1 MDEKIIPLPSW
12 KHNILTSKLVNTY
25 SSLKFGTNKKYI
37 FVSTTGRSGTTTL
50 TKIFDACNSVSSFHE
65 PYPIMNGSTMN
76 LYNKGSKKRPE
87 QIFKYIKVP
96 NIHRETGHSDF
107 YFESNHMF
115 IKSYV
120 EFSYQ
125 YFGKKMAVIHLRRD
139 PLEVAD
145 SIISIQNEPGT
156 TEGDRWWL
164 SYSLPNNLIK
174 ISNFLDSFHGIEAS
188 FLKALW
194 YWYEIEART
203 NYWKRELPEID
214 FYTIETP
221 ELNQIDKVLPLL
233 DSLGVKYDY
242 QSIENIVG
250 KKFNLKQNEKTLRN
264 VERDRAIEL
273 HDELLSELINQ
284 DLLRLCQSPKN

>member
-1 MDEKIIPLPSW
+1 
-12 KHNILTSKLVNTY
+12 
-25 SSLKFGTNKKYI
+25 
-37 FVSTTGRSGTTTL
+37 
-50 TKIFDACNSVSSFHE
+50 
-65 PYPIMNGSTMN
+65 
-76 LYNKGSKKRPE
+76 
-87 QIFKYIKVP
+87 
-96 NIHRETGHSDF
+96 
-107 YFESNHMF
+107 MF

-174 ISNFLDSFHGIEAS
+174 ISTFLDSFHGIEAS

-203 NYWKRELPEID
+203 NYWKGALPEID

-242 QSIENIVG
+242 QCIENIVG
-250 KKFNLKQNEKTLRN
+250 KKFNLKKNEKTLRN

-273 HDELLSELINQ
+273 HDELLNELINQ